1 MGDPL
6 KDWQRR
12 LFLFGQEWLGAGML
26 LWLRHEHDPLLA
38 KAAVGYVI
46 SMCVA
51 WWMYMDMWR
60 RLRAWRTA
68 RQFGERIVA
77 SSAGR
82 GVSTTRDTQ
91 RDDCPPTLRSRR

>member
-1 MGDPL
+1 M

-12 LFLFGQEWLGAGML
+12 LFLCIQEWAGALML
-26 LWLRHEHDPLLA
+26 LWLRYEKDPLLG
-38 KAAVGYVI
+38 KACVGYAV

-51 WWMYMDMWR
+51 WWMYLNVWG
-60 RLRAWRTA
+60 RLRKWRVA

-91 RDDCPPTLRSRR
+91 RDDCPVTLRSRR

>member
-1 MGDPL
+1 M

-26 LWLRHEHDPLLA
+26 LWLRHDHDPLFN
-38 KAAVGYVI
+38 KAALGYGLSLALAYAVYFN
-46 SMCVA
+46 V
-51 WWMYMDMWR
+51 WG
-60 RLRAWRTA
+60 RLRAWRVA

-82 GVSTTRDTQ
+82 GVSTQ
-91 RDDCPPTLRSRR
+91 RDSQRDSCPPTLRSRR